1 MNYFNP
7 KLELKD
13 TELAIKNKLVD
24 VLPELRGFTFLR
36 TLVIEFTKI
45 ESDNATKYTFFY
57 SNSKAE
63 TIINDSSIDDVFESV
78 YIMIASNIQK
88 SLGKGSVS
96 VIDFVKDQINISKY
110 NPLAG
115 SSYIKL
121 PKELDHTKKV

>member
-24 VLPELRGFTFLR
+24 VLPELTGFMFLR

-57 SNSKAE
+57 LNSKAE

-96 VIDFVKDQINISKY
+96 IIDFVKDQN
-110 NPLAG
+110 
-115 SSYIKL
+115 
-121 PKELDHTKKV
+121 